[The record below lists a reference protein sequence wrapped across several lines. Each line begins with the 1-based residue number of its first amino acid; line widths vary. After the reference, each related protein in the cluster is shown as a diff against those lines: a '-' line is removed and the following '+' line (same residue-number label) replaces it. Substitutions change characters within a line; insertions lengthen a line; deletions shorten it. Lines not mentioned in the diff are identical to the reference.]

1 MKSMHAQ
8 TILHA
13 CQKRTAQIL
22 DFVPKLKSQKR
33 SPRHGSNKSLAIGKS
48 SLDRAGR
55 DGLEIE
61 LYVDPKK
68 GHCRADSDPHIRQF
82 DGNTFDV
89 MGTCLY
95 TLVQSTDKS
104 FKVNI
109 KNYRA
114 WPTSQESLSIKACNV
129 RESNP
134 GLPRGRREF
143 YH

>member
-1 MKSMHAQ
+1 MCLPDLNQS
-8 TILHA
+8 
-13 CQKRTAQIL
+13 
-22 DFVPKLKSQKR
+22 DFGFCSKVDVPENEST
-33 SPRHGSNKSLAIGKS
+33 
-48 SLDRAGR
+48 
-55 DGLEIE
+55 
-61 LYVDPKK
+61 
-68 GHCRADSDPHIRQF
+68 GHCHADSDPHIHQF

-95 TLVQSTDKS
+95 TLVQFRDPPIETGPGPEISHLAVRGSLVKSKDES

-114 WPTSQESLSIKACNV
+114 WPTSQESLLIKACNV